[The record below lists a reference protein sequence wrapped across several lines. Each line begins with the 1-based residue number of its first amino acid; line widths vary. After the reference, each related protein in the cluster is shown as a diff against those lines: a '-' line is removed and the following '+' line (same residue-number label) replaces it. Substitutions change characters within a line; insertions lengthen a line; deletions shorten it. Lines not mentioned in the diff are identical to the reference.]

1 MNTLNGLC
9 KVSITGGFVGF
20 FSDTPYKL
28 NQMIEKINKDGY
40 KVVQIVPEKTDL
52 LSILIMLLL
61 LVVTFGIYTQAPG
74 YYIVYEREIV
84 S

>member
-1 MNTLNGLC
+1 
-9 KVSITGGFVGF
+9 
-20 FSDTPYKL
+20 
-28 NQMIEKINKDGY
+28 MIEKINKDGY